1 MHGTLKAQPAA
12 RPDRPG
18 GMGVTLRL
26 AWRNLRGGVSG
37 FGIFLACIALGV
49 AAIAGVGS
57 VARSLGDGLASQG
70 RLILGGDIAA
80 SLIQR
85 EATPAERAGL
95 DARGKVNSVATLR
108 AMVRTADGRTAL
120 VEPKAVDASYPAVG
134 TLVVA
139 PPSTP
144 AALLARQGE
153 GPNAVWGAAAD
164 PALFT
169 RLGLR
174 PGDEIRLGESRI
186 VLRATVVSEPDKLA
200 AGIAFGPRLLLSQ
213 EALRASGLLQP
224 GSLVRWTYRIALPDG
239 SDEVALAGVSDA
251 IARELPESGFEVRS
265 RTNAA
270 PQFSRN
276 IERFS
281 QFLTLVGLTALIVGG
296 VGVANAVSAYVERR
310 RTTMATLK
318 SVGATGGHVFAIALI
333 EILALAVLGIALGLA
348 GGAALPYVLS
358 ATLGS
363 VLPVPLEPHVYTR
376 ELLVGGLY
384 GILTALAFSL
394 WPLGRAHDV
403 PVSALFRDGVDP
415 AVRRPR
421 PRYLVMVGLAAL
433 ALAGTAILLAYDR
446 RIAIAAVIGTAVAFV
461 LLRLIAFGIMRA
473 AAAMPHAGRTEWR
486 LALANIHRPGA
497 LTPSLVLSLGLGV
510 TLLVALGMIDAT
522 IRGQLS
528 RSLPE
533 RAPSF
538 FFLDVSNADATRFD
552 TVLRDAAPGAAIERV
567 PMMRG
572 RMVSVKGVP
581 AQDVKAAE
589 NAAWVLEGDRG
600 ITYASAPPTGSV
612 ITAGQW
618 WPADYQGP
626 PLVSFDQELA
636 RGLGLTL
643 GDSITVN
650 VLGRNLTAKIANLRR
665 VEWQSLGINFVM
677 VFSANTFAGAPHTF
691 LSTLAFPGGG
701 SPAQE
706 ASVVAAM
713 ARDFPNVTSVRVKD
727 ALDAI
732 NEVVGQLALA
742 IRGASTVALL
752 ASILVLAGAL
762 AAGHRS
768 RVYDAVILKTLGA
781 SRWRLLGAFLLEYGL
796 LGAVTALF
804 GTLAGSLAAWW
815 VVRSVMKLEFEWP
828 FASATAVAFGA
839 IALTVCLG
847 LVGTWRILGQKPAP
861 YLRNL

>member
-1 MHGTLKAQPAA
+1 
-12 RPDRPG
+12 
-18 GMGVTLRL
+18 
-26 AWRNLRGGVSG
+26 
-37 FGIFLACIALGV
+37 
-49 AAIAGVGS
+49 
-57 VARSLGDGLASQG
+57 
-70 RLILGGDIAA
+70 
-80 SLIQR
+80 
-85 EATPAERAGL
+85 
-95 DARGKVNSVATLR
+95 
-108 AMVRTADGRTAL
+108 
-120 VEPKAVDASYPAVG
+120 
-134 TLVVA
+134 
-139 PPSTP
+139 
-144 AALLARQGE
+144 
-153 GPNAVWGAAAD
+153 
-164 PALFT
+164 
-169 RLGLR
+169 
-174 PGDEIRLGESRI
+174 
-186 VLRATVVSEPDKLA
+186 
-200 AGIAFGPRLLLSQ
+200 
-213 EALRASGLLQP
+213 
-224 GSLVRWTYRIALPDG
+224 
-239 SDEVALAGVSDA
+239 
-251 IARELPESGFEVRS
+251 
-265 RTNAA
+265 
-270 PQFSRN
+270 
-276 IERFS
+276 
-281 QFLTLVGLTALIVGG
+281 
-296 VGVANAVSAYVERR
+296 
-310 RTTMATLK
+310 MA
-318 SVGATGGHVFAIALI
+318 
-333 EILALAVLGIALGLA
+333 
-348 GGAALPYVLS
+348 

-363 VLPVPLEPHVYTR
+363 ILPVPLEPHVYAR

-384 GILTALAFSL
+384 GVLTALAFSL

-415 AVRRPR
+415 DARLPRR
-421 PRYLVMVGLAAL
+421 RYLVMVGLAAL

-446 RIAIAAVIGTAVAFV
+446 RIAIAAVIGTAGAFV
-461 LLRLIAFGIMRA
+461 LLRLIAFAIMRA
-473 AAAMPHAGRTEWR
+473 AAAVPHVGRTEWR

-528 RSLPE
+528 RSLPQ

-538 FFLDVSNADATRFD
+538 FFLDVSNADAARFD
-552 TVLRDAAPGAAIERV
+552 TVLRDAAPGATIERV

-600 ITYASAPPTGSV
+600 ITYASAPPSGSV
-612 ITAGQW
+612 VTAGQW

-636 RGLGLTL
+636 HGLGLTL
-643 GDSITVN
+643 GDSIAVN
-650 VLGRNLTAKIANLRR
+650 VLGRNLTARIANLRR

-727 ALDAI
+727 ALEAI
-732 NEVVGQLALA
+732 NEVVGQLAIA

-815 VVRSVMKLEFEWP
+815 VVTSVMKLEFEWP
-828 FASATAVAFGA
+828 FASATAVAVGA
-839 IALTVCLG
+839 IILTVCLG
-847 LVGTWRILGQKPAP
+847 LAGTWRILGQKPAP

>member
-1 MHGTLKAQPAA
+1 MHGTLKAQPTAQS
-12 RPDRPG
+12 DRPG
-18 GMGVTLRL
+18 RIGVTLRI

-57 VARSLGDGLASQG
+57 VARSLGDGLAGQG

-85 EATPAERAGL
+85 EATQAERAWL
-95 DARGKVNSVATLR
+95 DTRGAVNSVATLR

-120 VEPKAVDASYPAVG
+120 VEPKAVDAAYPAVG
-134 TLVVA
+134 TLVVD
-139 PPSTP
+139 PPLAP

-153 GPNAVWGAAAD
+153 GQAAVWGAAAD

-174 PGDEIRLGESRI
+174 PGDEVRLGEARI
-186 VLRATVVSEPDKLA
+186 VLRAAVVSEPDKLA

-213 EALRASGLLQP
+213 DALRATGLLQP
-224 GSLVRWTYRIALPDG
+224 GSLVRWTYRIALPAG
-239 SDEVALAGVSDA
+239 SDEVALARASDA

-318 SVGATGGHVFAIALI
+318 SLGATGGHVFAIALI

-348 GGAALPYVLS
+348 GGAALPYILS

-363 VLPVPLEPHVYTR
+363 ILPVPLDPHVYAR
-376 ELLVGGLY
+376 ELLIGGLY

-415 AVRRPR
+415 DARLPR

-446 RIAIAAVIGTAVAFV
+446 RIAIAAVIGTAGAFV
-461 LLRLIAFGIMRA
+461 LLRLIAFAIMRA
-473 AAAMPHAGRTEWR
+473 AAALPHVGRTEWR

-538 FFLDVSNADATRFD
+538 FFLDVSNADAARFD
-552 TVLRDAAPGAAIERV
+552 TVLRDAAPGATIERV

-572 RMVSVKGVP
+572 RMVSVKGIP

-589 NAAWVLEGDRG
+589 SAAWVLEGDRG

-612 ITAGQW
+612 VTAGQW

-727 ALDAI
+727 ALEAI
-732 NEVVGQLALA
+732 NEVVGQLAIA

-781 SRWRLLGAFLLEYGL
+781 SRWRLLSAFLLEYGL

-815 VVRSVMKLEFEWP
+815 VVTSVMKLEFEWP
-828 FASATAVAFGA
+828 FASATAVAVGA
-839 IALTVCLG
+839 IILTVCLG
-847 LVGTWRILGQKPAP
+847 LIGTWRILGQKPAP

>member
-12 RPDRPG
+12 LPDRPG
-18 GMGVTLRL
+18 GLGVTLRI

-57 VARSLGDGLASQG
+57 VARSLGDGLAGQG

-85 EATPAERAGL
+85 EATPAERAWL

-174 PGDEIRLGESRI
+174 PGDEVRLGEARI
-186 VLRATVVSEPDKLA
+186 VLRAAVVSEPDKLA

-213 EALRASGLLQP
+213 DALRASGLLQP
-224 GSLVRWTYRIALPDG
+224 GSLVRWTYRIALPTG
-239 SDEVALAGVSDA
+239 SDEVALARASDS

-318 SVGATGGHVFAIALI
+318 SLGATGGHVFAIALI

-348 GGAALPYVLS
+348 GGAALPYVLA

-363 VLPVPLEPHVYTR
+363 VLPVPLDPHVYAR

-415 AVRRPR
+415 DARRPR
-421 PRYLVMVGLAAL
+421 LRYLVMVGLAAL

-446 RIAIAAVIGTAVAFV
+446 RIAIAAVIGTAGAFV

-473 AAAMPHAGRTEWR
+473 AAAMPHVGRTEWR

-538 FFLDVSNADATRFD
+538 FFLDVSNADAVRFD
-552 TVLRDAAPGAAIERV
+552 TVLREAAPGAAIERV

-600 ITYASAPPTGSV
+600 VTYASAPPTGSV
-612 ITAGQW
+612 VTEGQW
-618 WPADYQGP
+618 WAADYQGP

-636 RGLGLTL
+636 RGLGLTV

-650 VLGRNLTAKIANLRR
+650 VLGRNISARIANLRR

-701 SPAQE
+701 SPALE

-732 NEVVGQLALA
+732 NEVVGQLAIA

-815 VVRSVMKLEFEWP
+815 VVTSVMKLEFEWP

>member
-1 MHGTLKAQPAA
+1 MHGTLKAQPSAL
-12 RPDRPG
+12 PDRPG
-18 GMGVTLRL
+18 GLGVTLRI

-57 VARSLGDGLASQG
+57 VARSLGDGLAGQG

-85 EATPAERAGL
+85 EATPAERVWL

-134 TLVVA
+134 TLAVA

-174 PGDEIRLGESRI
+174 PGDEVRLGEARI
-186 VLRATVVSEPDKLA
+186 MLRAAVVSEPDKLA

-213 EALRASGLLQP
+213 DALRASGLLQP
-224 GSLVRWTYRIALPDG
+224 GSLVRWTYRIALPTG
-239 SDEVALAGVSDA
+239 SDEVALARASDA
-251 IARELPESGFEVRS
+251 FARELPESGFEVRS

-318 SVGATGGHVFAIALI
+318 SLGATGGHVFAIALI

-348 GGAALPYVLS
+348 GGAALPYVLA

-363 VLPVPLEPHVYTR
+363 VLPVPLDPHVYAR

-415 AVRRPR
+415 DARRPR
-421 PRYLVMVGLAAL
+421 LRYLVMVGLAAL

-446 RIAIAAVIGTAVAFV
+446 RIAIAAVIGTAGAFV

-473 AAAMPHAGRTEWR
+473 AAAMPHFGRTEWR

-538 FFLDVSNADATRFD
+538 FFLDVSNADAVRFD
-552 TVLRDAAPGAAIERV
+552 TVLREAAPGAAIERV

-600 ITYASAPPTGSV
+600 VTYALAPPTGSV
-612 ITAGQW
+612 VTEGQW
-618 WPADYQGP
+618 WAADYQGP

-636 RGLGLTL
+636 RGLGLTV

-650 VLGRNLTAKIANLRR
+650 VLGRNISARIANLRR

-732 NEVVGQLALA
+732 NEVVGQLAIA

-815 VVRSVMKLEFEWP
+815 VVTSVMKLEFEWP

-847 LVGTWRILGQKPAP
+847 LIGTWRILGQKPAP